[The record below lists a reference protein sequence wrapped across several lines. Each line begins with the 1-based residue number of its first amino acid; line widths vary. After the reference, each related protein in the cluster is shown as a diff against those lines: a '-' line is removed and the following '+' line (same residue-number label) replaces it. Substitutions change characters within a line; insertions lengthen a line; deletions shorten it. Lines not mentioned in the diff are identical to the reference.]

1 MSWYLIAGILTI
13 GTINTIISKLQD
25 RICIDNCESDNP
37 IYFEQ
42 PLIQTLNMFIGESMC
57 LIVYLIYEHQKPTEE
72 ENEPLIPIQ
81 SRQAEAELQR
91 GRRNIVFKNWK
102 LILPTLCDVI
112 SSTCMNIGL
121 ILVSPSIFQTLRGS
135 LIIFT
140 ALISMI
146 FLRKKY
152 TIHQM
157 IALFIIFSGISV
169 VGTSGGNNSSD
180 TIGICMILLAQVF
193 TATQYVLEEKILTTE
208 NSSVTPLLAVGLE
221 GIFGIIIVLIVS
233 PIYFVIMKVD
243 PIKLFYQIA
252 SNYLIWISFV
262 VLIFTISIINYLG
275 LTLTKNMSS
284 VSRTTVDAC
293 RILVVW
299 IVSII
304 IGWEVFSL
312 FQLLGFLIMLSGI
325 YIYFS
330 TGGLSRPYEGINPET
345 LPSEGTLQPTPE
357 EWSP

>member
-1 MSWYLIAGILTI
+1 MSWYLIAGILII

-25 RICIDNCESDNP
+25 RICIDKCETDNP

-42 PLIQTLNMFIGESMC
+42 PLIQTLNMFIGESLC
-57 LIVYLIYEHQKPTEE
+57 LIVYLIYKYQDTFNEDVRRQDTLEE
-72 ENEPLIPIQ
+72 QEPLIP
-81 SRQAEAELQR
+81 RLQVPI
-91 GRRNIVFKNWK
+91 NLNNVVFKNWK
-102 LILPTLCDVI
+102 LILPALCDVI

-157 IALFIIFSGISV
+157 IGLFIIFSGISV
-169 VGTSGGNNSSD
+169 VGTSTGSNTSD

-193 TATQYVLEEKILTTE
+193 TATQYVLEEKIMTTPQQ

-221 GIFGIIIVLIVS
+221 GIFGIILVLAVS
-233 PIYFVIMKVD
+233 PVYFVAMKVD
-243 PIKLFYQIA
+243 PIKLFYQIT
-252 SNYLIWISFV
+252 SNYLIWITFV
-262 VLIFTISIINYLG
+262 ILVFTIAIINYLG

-299 IVSII
+299 IVSIV

-312 FQLLGFLIMLSGI
+312 IQLLGFLIMLSGI

-330 TGGLSRPYEGINPET
+330 TA
-345 LPSEGTLQPTPE
+345 LPTIPDTVP

>member
-1 MSWYLIAGILTI
+1 MSWYLIAGILII

-25 RICIDNCESDNP
+25 RICIDKCETDNP

-42 PLIQTLNMFIGESMC
+42 PLIQTLNMFIGESLC
-57 LIVYLIYEHQKPTEE
+57 LIVYLIYKYKYKYQDTFNEDVIRQGTPEE
-72 ENEPLIPIQ
+72 QEPLIPRIQ
-81 SRQAEAELQR
+81 VPI
-91 GRRNIVFKNWK
+91 NFKNVVFKNWK
-102 LILPTLCDVI
+102 LILPALCDVI
-112 SSTCMNIGL
+112 SSTFMNVGL

-157 IALFIIFSGISV
+157 IGLFIIFSGISV
-169 VGTSGGNNSSD
+169 VGTSTGNNTSD

-221 GIFGIIIVLIVS
+221 GIFGIILVLVVS
-233 PIYFVIMKVD
+233 PVYFVVMKVD
-243 PIKLFYQIA
+243 PIKLFYQI
-252 SNYLIWISFV
+252 NFMLWISFI
-262 VLIFTISIINYLG
+262 VLVFTIAIINYLG

-312 FQLLGFLIMLSGI
+312 IQLLGFLIMLSGI

-330 TGGLSRPYEGINPET
+330 
-345 LPSEGTLQPTPE
+345 SEGLLLPYLTDDEP
-357 EWSP
+357 SVR